1 MSYIVGGTTYP
12 DPEIACYMTDL
23 EDLQNIY
30 ANKINNYFATD
41 KIASK
46 YYDWINNKEHIEPVY
61 AYTPEEV
68 IDILCFNEDDNGI
81 VSVLPLF
88 IYLTIK
94 TKNWFEKIENI
105 TDEIVA
111 YTEANVNGF
120 NDDFL
125 NLIKEQ
131 VLEQYPGL
139 SKFVETVGVKEDN
152 NAQDGI
158 SINDNFLDK
167 FAYYWKNDCMVNI
180 EFPNK
185 EKISQSKSGYTDE
198 EKRRA
203 ELIKALKENETNG
216 K

>member
-1 MSYIVGGTTYP
+1 MSYIIGGTTYP

-30 ANKINNYFATD
+30 ADKIKNYFITD
-41 KIASK
+41 KTASK
-46 YYDWINNKEHIEPVY
+46 YYDWVNNKEHIEPIY
-61 AYTPEEV
+61 AYTPDEV
-68 IDILCFNEDDNGI
+68 IDILCFNEDNNGI

-88 IYLTIK
+88 VYLTIK
-94 TKNWFEKIENI
+94 TKNWSEKIENI

-125 NLIKEQ
+125 SLIEEQ

-139 SKFVETVGVKEDN
+139 LKFVETVGIKEDN
-152 NAQDGI
+152 NTQEGI
-158 SINDNFLDK
+158 SANDNFLDK
-167 FAYYWKNDCMVNI
+167 FAYYWKIGCIVNI

-185 EKISQSKSGYTDE
+185 SKISYGKSGYTDE
-198 EKRRA
+198 EKQRA
-203 ELIKALKENETNG
+203 ELIKALKEEETNG

>member
-46 YYDWINNKEHIEPVY
+46 YYDWVNNKEHIEPTY
-61 AYTPEEV
+61 AYTPEEI
-68 IDILCFNEDDNGI
+68 IDILCFNEDNNGI

-88 IYLTIK
+88 VYLTIK
-94 TKNWFEKIENI
+94 TKNWSVKIENI
-105 TDEIVA
+105 TDEIIA

-120 NDDFL
+120 NNDFL

-139 SKFVETVGVKEDN
+139 CKFVETVGVKEDN
-152 NAQDGI
+152 NTQEGI

-180 EFPNK
+180 EFP
-185 EKISQSKSGYTDE
+185 SKSANVDLTSGFTEE
-198 EKRRA
+198 EKKRA
-203 ELIKALKENETNG
+203 EQVQELLKNESN